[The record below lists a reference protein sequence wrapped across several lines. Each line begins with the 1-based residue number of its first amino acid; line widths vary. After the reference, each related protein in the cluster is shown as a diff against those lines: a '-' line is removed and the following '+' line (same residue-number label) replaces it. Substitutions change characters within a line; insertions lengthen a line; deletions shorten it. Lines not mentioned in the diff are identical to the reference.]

1 MPQARTPR
9 QAASDPGFR
18 PVAGKRA
25 FEEIAEQIRAQL
37 SRHSLRVG
45 DRLPAERQL
54 AEQFHVSR
62 NTLREALR
70 SLEIAGLLELK
81 KGATGGAFIREGGGG
96 AAVAGLSDLFHMG
109 TIRPQHLTEARIL
122 IGTEVA
128 RLACAR
134 RTKED
139 LAALQG
145 NVEAAEAATAAGNVE
160 LRAQVNYEFH
170 RLLARAAKNP
180 VLIVLTDAMM
190 EMTRHFVESVG
201 YMPNR
206 YVMPS
211 RRRLLACLQSKDGE
225 AAAAEMKGLLQRL
238 QRFHLAAYEK
248 KR

>member
-1 MPQARTPR
+1 MENAG
-9 QAASDPGFR
+9 ASRRGGPTPGFR
-18 PVAGKRA
+18 PIAGKRA
-25 FEEIAEQIRAQL
+25 FEEIAEQIRSQL
-37 SRHSLRVG
+37 ASQSLRVG

-81 KGATGGAFIREGGGG
+81 KGATGGAFITQGGGG
-96 AAVAGLSDLFHMG
+96 AAVAGLADLYHMG
-109 TIRPQHLTEARIL
+109 AIRPQHLTEARIL

-134 RTKED
+134 RTQED
-139 LAALQG
+139 LVALEK
-145 NVEAAEAATAAGNVE
+145 NIVAAEAATAAGDVE
-160 LRAQVNYEFH
+160 RRAQINYEFH

-180 VLIVLTDAMM
+180 VLIILTDALM
-190 EMTRHFVESVG
+190 EMTRHFVESIC
-201 YMPNR
+201 YLPNR

-211 RRRLLACLQSKDGE
+211 RRRLLANLQAKDGE

>member
-1 MPQARTPR
+1 MPRARVLR
-9 QAASDPGFR
+9 SASPDLGFR
-18 PVAGKRA
+18 PVTGKRA
-25 FEEIAEQIRAQL
+25 FEEIAEQIRASL
-37 SRHSLRVG
+37 SQKTLRVG

-54 AEQFHVSR
+54 AGQFHVSR

-96 AAVAGLSDLFHMG
+96 AAVAGLADLYHMG

-134 RTKED
+134 RTKDD
-139 LAALQG
+139 LAALER
-145 NVEAAEAATAAGNVE
+145 NVEAAEAATAAGDVDR
-160 LRAQVNYEFH
+160 RAQINYEFH

-180 VLIVLTDAMM
+180 VLIILTDAMM

-211 RRRLLACLQSKDGE
+211 RRRLLASLRAKDGE
-225 AAAAEMKGLLQRL
+225 AAATEMKSLLQRL
-238 QRFHLAAYEK
+238 QKFHLAAYEK

>member
-1 MPQARTPR
+1 MQRAIPA
-9 QAASDPGFR
+9 PGFR

-25 FEEIAEQIRAQL
+25 FEEITEQIRSQL
-37 SRHSLRVG
+37 ARRFLRAG

-54 AEQFHVSR
+54 AEQFGVSR

-81 KGATGGAFIREGGGG
+81 KGATGGAFITEGGGG
-96 AAVAGLSDLFHMG
+96 AAVAGLADLYHMG
-109 TIRPQHLTEARIL
+109 AIRPQHLTEARIL

-128 RLACAR
+128 RLACGR
-134 RTKED
+134 RTRED
-139 LAALQG
+139 LSVLRH
-145 NVEAAEAATAAGNVE
+145 NVEAAEAATAAGDVE
-160 LRAQVNYEFH
+160 GRALINYEFH

-180 VLIVLTDAMM
+180 VLIILTDALM
-190 EMTRHFVESVG
+190 EMTRHFVERVG

-211 RRRLLACLQSKDGE
+211 RRRLLAYLREQDGE
-225 AAAAEMKGLLQRL
+225 AAAAEMKGMLQRL

>member
-1 MPQARTPR
+1 MRE
-9 QAASDPGFR
+9 FK
-18 PVAGKRA
+18 PVAGGRA
-25 FEEIAEQIRAQL
+25 FEDIARQIRGQL
-37 SRHSLRVG
+37 ARHALRAG

-81 KGATGGAFIREGGGG
+81 KGATGGAFIKEGGGG
-96 AAVAGLSDLFHMG
+96 AAVAGLADLYHMG
-109 TIRPQHLTEARIL
+109 AIRPQHLTEARIT

-139 LAALQG
+139 LAALVA
-145 NVEAAEAATAAGNVE
+145 NVEAAEVATAAGDVE
-160 LRAQVNYEFH
+160 RRAEINYEFH

-180 VLIVLTDAMM
+180 VLIILTDALM

-211 RRRLLACLQSKDGE
+211 RRRLLVFLQAKNGE
-225 AAAAEMKGLLQRL
+225 AAALEMASMLKRL
-238 QRFHLAAYEK
+238 QRFHLAAYERK
-248 KR
+248 K

>member
-1 MPQARTPR
+1 MPRARIPR
-9 QAASDPGFR
+9 RASPDPGFR

-25 FEEIAEQIRAQL
+25 FEEIAEQVRASL
-37 SRHSLRVG
+37 SQQTLRVG

-96 AAVAGLSDLFHMG
+96 AAVAGLADLYHMG

-134 RTKED
+134 RTRED
-139 LAALQG
+139 LAALEL
-145 NVEAAEAATAAGNVE
+145 NVEAAEAATAAGDVDR
-160 LRAQVNYEFH
+160 RAQINYEFH

-180 VLIVLTDAMM
+180 VLIILTDAMM

-211 RRRLLACLQSKDGE
+211 RRRLLASLRAKDGE
-225 AAAAEMKGLLQRL
+225 AAATEMKSLLQRL
-238 QRFHLAAYEK
+238 QKFHLAAYEK

>member
-1 MPQARTPR
+1 MTQARASRR
-9 QAASDPGFR
+9 QVQEAGFR

-37 SRHSLRVG
+37 SRQTLRVG

-96 AAVAGLSDLFHMG
+96 AAVAGLADLYHMG

-134 RTKED
+134 RTKDD
-139 LAALQG
+139 LAALEK
-145 NVEAAEAATAAGNVE
+145 NVEAAEAATAAGDVDR
-160 LRAQVNYEFH
+160 RAQINYEFH

-180 VLIVLTDAMM
+180 VLIILTDAMM

-211 RRRLLACLQSKDGE
+211 RRRLLACLQAKDGE
-225 AAAAEMKGLLQRL
+225 AAAKEMKGLLQRL

>member
-1 MPQARTPR
+1 MPRARVPR
-9 QAASDPGFR
+9 SAGSDLGFR
-18 PVAGKRA
+18 PVTGKRA
-25 FEEIAEQIRAQL
+25 FEEIAEQIRASL
-37 SRHSLRVG
+37 SQQTLRIG

-96 AAVAGLSDLFHMG
+96 AAVAGLADLYHMG

-134 RTKED
+134 RTKDD
-139 LAALQG
+139 LAALER
-145 NVEAAEAATAAGNVE
+145 NVEAAEAATAAGDVDR
-160 LRAQVNYEFH
+160 RAQINYEFH

-180 VLIVLTDAMM
+180 VLIILTDAMM

-211 RRRLLACLQSKDGE
+211 RRRLLACLESKDGE
-225 AAAAEMKGLLQRL
+225 AAAAEMRSLLQRL
-238 QRFHLAAYEK
+238 QKFHLAAYEK
-248 KR
+248 RR

>member
-1 MPQARTPR
+1 MENASAPR
-9 QAASDPGFR
+9 RGGLAVGFR

-25 FEEIAEQIRAQL
+25 FEEIAEQIRSQL
-37 SRHSLRVG
+37 ARQSLRVG

-81 KGATGGAFIREGGGG
+81 KGATGGAFITQGGGG
-96 AAVAGLSDLFHMG
+96 AAVAGLADLYHMG
-109 TIRPQHLTEARIL
+109 AIRPQHLTEARIL

-134 RTKED
+134 RTQED
-139 LAALQG
+139 LVALEK
-145 NVEAAEAATAAGNVE
+145 NIVAAEAATAAGDVE
-160 LRAQVNYEFH
+160 RRAQINYEFH

-180 VLIVLTDAMM
+180 VLIILTDALM
-190 EMTRHFVESVG
+190 EMTRHFVESIG
-201 YMPNR
+201 YLPNR

-211 RRRLLACLQSKDGE
+211 RRRLLANLQAKDGE

>member
-1 MPQARTPR
+1 MEKAGAARRTGAEP
-9 QAASDPGFR
+9 AFR
-18 PVAGKRA
+18 PVTGKRA
-25 FEEIAEQIRAQL
+25 FEEIADQIRAQL
-37 SRHSLRVG
+37 GKRSLRIG

-96 AAVAGLSDLFHMG
+96 AAVAGLADLYHMG

-134 RTKED
+134 RTAED
-139 LAALQG
+139 LAALTA
-145 NVEAAEAATAAGNVE
+145 NVDAAEAATDAKDVVR
-160 LRAQVNYEFH
+160 RALINYEFH
-170 RLLARAAKNP
+170 SLLARAAKNP
-180 VLIVLTDAMM
+180 VLIILTDALM
-190 EMTRHFVESVG
+190 EMTRHFVEKVG

-211 RRRLLACLQSKDGE
+211 RRRLLACLAAKDGA